1 MQILNPT
8 IIMAAGRGSRMRAS
22 SNASDAAIQEARNRP
37 KAMIRVGPNPK
48 PLLEHLLL
56 HLREEGS
63 NSVCIVISDEDEVTQ
78 SHFAEQPVPGV
89 NVSFVQQRIPPG
101 RTKPLGTAQAVE
113 LGLLENPQ
121 WKGHSVTV
129 ANGDNLPPMGLFKRM
144 FEYAAC
150 LPAMDRNHLG
160 LPEERVCAFAVIDAK
175 EDFALANIIE
185 KPTPQQVEA
194 SRWTDGTIRVSMNM
208 FRVPYS
214 ELLTCVQRATE
225 HPVRKERELPT
236 AISDWAKKEGHLRV
250 VPLAGEFLDLTH
262 PTDIAKAEKAMR
274 KGGMTLQN

>member
-8 IIMAAGRGSRMRAS
+8 IIMAAGRGSRMKAS
-22 SNASDAAIQEARNRP
+22 SNASDAVLEEARTRP

-48 PLLEHLLL
+48 PLLEHLLVL
-56 HLREEGS
+56 LREEGS
-63 NSVCIVISDEDEVTQ
+63 NFVCIVISDEDLVTQ
-78 SHFAEQPVPGV
+78 PHFARQPVPGM
-89 NVSFVQQRIPPG
+89 NLSFVQQRIPHG
-101 RTKPLGTAQAVE
+101 RSKPLGTAQAVE

-129 ANGDNLPPMGLFKRM
+129 ANGDNLPPVGLFKRM
-144 FEYAAC
+144 FEHTAC
-150 LPAMDRNHLG
+150 LPAMDRDHLG

-175 EDFALANIIE
+175 EDLTLTSIIE

-208 FRVPYS
+208 FRMPYS
-214 ELLTCVQRATE
+214 DLLACVQSATE

-236 AISDWAKKEGHLRV
+236 AISDWAKKEGPLQV